1 MKQRVNI
8 VVGRFQPLTY
18 GHMKCVDAAWE
29 QAGLPT
35 VMIIIDTPQSKV
47 DNRHPF
53 PTDMILPIYQ
63 EVFKRDKKVIDIF
76 EFPSADIVKIG
87 EMLDKEGY
95 EIASWTCGTDRIA
108 SYSKMSEKYH
118 DKAHLT
124 SDFKMIEV
132 PRTAED
138 ISASKARKLLLDD
151 DLAGWRKITPLYSL
165 KDKLQDNKI
174 YKQFR
179 KQLLSVQ

>member
-1 MKQRVNI
+1 MAI
-8 VVGRFQPLTY
+8 
-18 GHMKCVDAAWE
+18 
-29 QAGLPT
+29 
-35 VMIIIDTPQSKV
+35 
-47 DNRHPF
+47 
-53 PTDMILPIYQ
+53 
-63 EVFKRDKKVIDIF
+63 DKKVIDIF